1 MKHII
6 NYIQL
11 EHYTDFP
18 GKLIAN
24 CDVARSGKSAIAHTV
39 TQQCRTKGM
48 LTSFFF
54 DQEISGRNRPQTLFS
69 TIMWDLAGLN
79 RVLAKDIVEEDCSIA
94 SASLTRQFEEL
105 ILKLSSQYTF
115 TKPAVIV
122 IDALDEA
129 DKGQSSEIFTELLD
143 IFCNQ
148 VPNLPGMFRIFLTSW
163 PKREFDKIQSQ
174 HDHVRLQ

>member
-1 MKHII
+1 VKHII

-11 EHYTDFP
+11 EHYMDFP

-39 TQQCRTKGM
+39 TQQCRAKGL

-54 DQEISGRNRPQTLFS
+54 DQEISGCNGPQTLFS
-69 TIMWDLAGLN
+69 TIVQDLAGLN
-79 RVLAKDIVEEDCSIA
+79 PALTEDIVAVLKEDRSIT
-94 SASLTRQFEEL
+94 SASLTHQFEEP
-105 ILKLSSQYTF
+105 ILKLLSQYTF

-129 DKGQSSEIFTELLD
+129 DEDQSSKIFSELLD
-143 IFCNQ
+143 IFRNQ
-148 VPNLPGMFRIFLTSW
+148 VPNLLGMFHIFLTSW
-163 PKREFDKIQSQ
+163 PK
-174 HDHVRLQ
+174 